1 VNRGDIYAYK
11 GVARA
16 GYVAIVSNDGFNA
29 ITGHP
34 VVVKVSDRPDLTETP
49 YVVALSHNDPVPG
62 HLESY
67 SAVRVRRNR
76 LSGDRV
82 GRLARD
88 TMRKLDDALALIF
101 DYEA

>member
-1 VNRGDIYAYK
+1 VNRGDIFAYK
-11 GVARA
+11 GLGRA

-34 VVVKVSDRPDLTETP
+34 LVVKVSDRPDLTETP
-49 YVVALSHNDPVPG
+49 YVVALSSADPIPG

-82 GRLARD
+82 GQLAD
-88 TMRKLDDALALIF
+88 GTMRKLADALALIF